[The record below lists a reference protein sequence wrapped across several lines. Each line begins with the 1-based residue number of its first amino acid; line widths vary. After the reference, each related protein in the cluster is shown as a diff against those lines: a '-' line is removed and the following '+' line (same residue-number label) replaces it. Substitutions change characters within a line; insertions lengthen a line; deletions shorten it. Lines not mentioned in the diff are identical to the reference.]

1 MDDALI
7 KEAALALAARLKK
20 MLDESMAN
28 EIILT
33 REEALLAQGFAQSV
47 ADLLVVPPRHG

>member
-1 MDDALI
+1 MDEALI
-7 KEAALALAARLKK
+7 KEAALALAARLKNL
-20 MLDESMAN
+20 LDASMAN

-47 ADLLVVPPRHG
+47 ADLLVAPPRHG

>member
-1 MDDALI
+1 MDEALI
-7 KEAALALAARLKK
+7 KEAALALAARLKNL
-20 MLDESMAN
+20 LDASMAN